1 MYQLVLP
8 LILYLFFISFIPIEK
23 LSSDDFVFSDE
34 SQEDL
39 IHPKPEL
46 TKNKKNYFS
55 FFLIDYGR
63 EDMIITTSQL
73 QEPHIFMLPI
83 NEKLMVVGNF
93 ALRCS
98 LNESSVRMRKMYGS
112 TNRMREDRFKS
123 LFESKF
129 KKMMENRKCRTHL
142 CQITTVQR
150 ESEALVTLYLLPE
163 DAHRLALQENV
174 DIGHIEKHL
183 STIPFLSTK
192 KSEATVTMD
201 NTTRA
206 KMDDVVVFLKL
217 NAIYFI
223 MRSINLESNFEDS
236 GGFEDNDESDSD
248 GIMVFSQKNPFYNP
262 FWNF

>member
-1 MYQLVLP
+1 
-8 LILYLFFISFIPIEK
+8 
-23 LSSDDFVFSDE
+23 
-34 SQEDL
+34 
-39 IHPKPEL
+39 
-46 TKNKKNYFS
+46 
-55 FFLIDYGR
+55 
-63 EDMIITTSQL
+63 
-73 QEPHIFMLPI
+73 
-83 NEKLMVVGNF
+83 
-93 ALRCS
+93 
-98 LNESSVRMRKMYGS
+98 MRKMYGS